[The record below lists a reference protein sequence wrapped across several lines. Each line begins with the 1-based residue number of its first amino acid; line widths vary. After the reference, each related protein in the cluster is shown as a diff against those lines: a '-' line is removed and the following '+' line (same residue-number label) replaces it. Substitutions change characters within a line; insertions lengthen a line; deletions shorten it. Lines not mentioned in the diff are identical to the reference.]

1 MKLLGLCCV
10 LSLAAMTACAS
21 VSDDRTAAVLRELAP
36 TGKLRVGV
44 VVAPITT
51 PFFVTKDPA
60 TGQLRGAAVDL
71 GAELARKLGVPFEQV
86 AYPVGEG
93 LLEGANAGMWDVA
106 FMPVDRERAKVVDFG
121 PAYFLFESTYLVPS
135 GSSIRSIA
143 DVDRP
148 GVRVVALPKS
158 TQAVHLSKSL
168 TRATLLVG
176 TVEEQIAMLRSGKA
190 DAITSG
196 RPGLTKLAAT
206 LPGARVLDGSFASSS
221 IAVAVPKNRPAALA
235 YVGDFVEAAKASGAV
250 RRAFDNAGLKDFTV
264 APAGA
269 R

>member
-1 MKLLGLCCV
+1 MKLREAYCA
-10 LSLAAMTACAS
+10 LSFVTLTACAS
-21 VSDDRTAAVLRELAP
+21 VSDDKTAAAVKELAP
-36 TGKLRVGV
+36 TGKLRVGI
-44 VVAPITT
+44 VVAPLAT
-51 PFFVTKDPA
+51 PFFATKDAA
-60 TGQLRGAAVDL
+60 TGQLRGVAVDL
-71 GAELARKLGVPFEQV
+71 GSELARKLGVPFDPV
-86 AYPVGEG
+86 AYPVGQAI
-93 LLEGANAGMWDVA
+93 LEGAGAGTWDVA
-106 FMPVDRERAKVVDFG
+106 FMPVDHERAKFVDFG

-135 GSSIRSIA
+135 GSSIRTIA

-158 TQAVHLSKSL
+158 TQAAHLGKSL
-168 TRATLLVG
+168 TQATLLVG
-176 TVEEQIAMLRSGKA
+176 TVEEQIAMLRSGRA

-196 RPGLTKLAAT
+196 RPGLTRLAAS

-235 YVGDFVEAAKASGAV
+235 YASDFVEAAKSSGAV
-250 RRAFDNAGLKDFTV
+250 RRAFDNAGLRDFTV